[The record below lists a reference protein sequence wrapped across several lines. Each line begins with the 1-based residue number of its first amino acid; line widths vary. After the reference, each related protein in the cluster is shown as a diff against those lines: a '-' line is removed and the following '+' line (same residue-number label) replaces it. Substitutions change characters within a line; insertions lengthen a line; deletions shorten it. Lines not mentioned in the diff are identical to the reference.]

1 MEEKRRIP
9 MTQKDVP
16 EILRF
21 ALDDNM
27 LWIVYFKEIS
37 LMIGQQVC
45 APVT

>member
-1 MEEKRRIP
+1 MKNLDDI
-9 MTQKDVP
+9 KNVP